1 MGVEEINNMQLDEDI
16 QMMCKSKA
24 EEFRLIG
31 YEHVTGKDIWN
42 CVSSKYVKEGI
53 PPLHKLVNDILS
65 LKVTSFMNF
74 MTMSAYRGATFD

>member
-1 MGVEEINNMQLDEDI
+1 MGVEDLSSVQLNEDI

-42 CVSSKYVKEGI
+42 CVSSKYEKEGF
-53 PPLHKLVNDILS
+53 PPIYKLVNDILS
-65 LKVTSFMNF
+65 LKVTGFMNF
-74 MTMSAYRGATFD
+74 MTMSAYRGSTFE

>member
-1 MGVEEINNMQLDEDI
+1 MGVVEVNSMELDEDI
-16 QMMCKSKA
+16 QMMCESKA

-42 CVSSKYVKEGI
+42 CVSSKYAKEGI
-53 PPLHKLVNDILS
+53 PPLFKLVNDILS

>member
-1 MGVEEINNMQLDEDI
+1 MGVEEISNMQFDVDI

-31 YEHVTGKDIWN
+31 YEHVTGKDIWT
-42 CVSSKYVKEGI
+42 CVSSKYAKEGI
-53 PPLHKLVNDILS
+53 PPLYKLANDILS